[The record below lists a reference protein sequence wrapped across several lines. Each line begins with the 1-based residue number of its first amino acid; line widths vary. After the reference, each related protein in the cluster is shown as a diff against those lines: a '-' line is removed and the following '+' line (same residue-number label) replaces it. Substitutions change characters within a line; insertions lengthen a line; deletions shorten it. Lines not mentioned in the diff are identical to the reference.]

1 MTTIKS
7 RLSPMILLKK
17 SLKKYPTRY
26 CPNTQTMKITSGQG
40 HSFAAKRKML
50 PMDFPTSD
58 LLIWVPATP
67 PPTANKGG
75 KKPPPNNS
83 RIADS
88 RIRMLPPFLRCT
100 KLADQI
106 MVRRPRIT
114 VKRPVI
120 RKLGRSVMAG
130 SHACQILS
138 GTHGDPIEANIKL
151 TGLAFP
157 CKVSK

>member
-7 RLSPMILLKK
+7 RLSPIILLKK

-26 CPNTQTMKITSGQG
+26 CPKTQTMKITSGQG
-40 HSFAAKRKML
+40 HSFAAKRKLL
-50 PMDFPTSD
+50 PLDFPTSD

-67 PPTANKGG
+67 PTRPNMGG

-83 RIADS
+83 RITDS
-88 RIRMLPPFLRCT
+88 RIRMLPPLLRCK

-106 MVRRPRIT
+106 IVKRLIIT
-114 VKRPVI
+114 VKMPII

-130 SHACQILS
+130 SQACQILS
-138 GTHGDPIEANIKL
+138 GTQGDPIEANIRL
-151 TGLAFP
+151 TG
-157 CKVSK
+157 